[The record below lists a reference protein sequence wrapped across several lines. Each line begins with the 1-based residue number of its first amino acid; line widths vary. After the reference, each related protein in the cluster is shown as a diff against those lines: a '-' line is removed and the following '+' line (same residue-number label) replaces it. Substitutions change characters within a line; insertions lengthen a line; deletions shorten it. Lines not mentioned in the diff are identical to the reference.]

1 MAKKQ
6 KSYTTTVDSSLNGD
20 APKMATVQ
28 DFMGASPPYSGR
40 HMAMRSTK
48 NKVVGP
54 KTPPKINLKAV
65 AEALIDEGLDPATE
79 IARVLRGRP
88 MLDDDGK
95 PVIDPVTGHELMEHM
110 IDAETRLRTLNSLL
124 EFTQPKLKAVEV
136 KMSGSLEL
144 TGEQLDQRLQMLL
157 AKAQK

>member
-1 MAKKQ
+1 MAK
-6 KSYTTTVDSSLNGD
+6 
-20 APKMATVQ
+20 
-28 DFMGASPPYSGR
+28 
-40 HMAMRSTK
+40 RSTK
-48 NKVVGP
+48 NKAVGP

-88 MLDDDGK
+88 MLDDDGN